1 MAAAQ
6 ECDANGRISTS
17 ASDLPSKKRSIM
29 SRALASLLVCAFL
42 LPADSSASD
51 RQFDSCMD
59 RAGGVTSAM
68 LACIGE
74 AQDRADSHLSTNLSK
89 AIGSVSPARRASL
102 NSAQEAWIAYR
113 KAHCDFIA
121 DPEGGT
127 SASLMAADC
136 WLSLTQER
144 VSFLDTLV
152 DHSTV
157 LLR

>member
-1 MAAAQ
+1 
-6 ECDANGRISTS
+6 
-17 ASDLPSKKRSIM
+17 M
-29 SRALASLLVCAFL
+29 SRAFASLLVCAL
-42 LPADSSASD
+42 LFSADSSASD

-59 RAGGVTSAM
+59 RAGGVTSGM
-68 LACIGE
+68 LTCLGE
-74 AQDRADSHLSTNLSK
+74 AQERADRRLSTTLSK
-89 AIGSVSPARRASL
+89 ATGSVSPARRASL
-102 NSAQEAWIAYR
+102 SAAQEAWLAYR
-113 KAHCDFIA
+113 KAHCDFLA

>member
-1 MAAAQ
+1 
-6 ECDANGRISTS
+6 
-17 ASDLPSKKRSIM
+17 M
-29 SRALASLLVCAFL
+29 SRAFSLLLVCTL
-42 LPADSSASD
+42 LFPADASASD

-59 RAGGVTSAM
+59 RAGGVTSGM
-68 LACIGE
+68 LTCMGE
-74 AQDRADSHLSTNLSK
+74 AQERADSRLSATLNK
-89 AIGSVSPARRASL
+89 AISSVSPARRASL
-102 NSAQEAWIAYR
+102 NMAQETWLDYR
-113 KAHCDFIA
+113 KANCDFLA

-144 VSFLDTLV
+144 VAFLDTLV